1 MLSRDQIA
9 KVATSIVQRGLVA
22 IVAQPFVAEIRI
34 TIETETERMKP
45 EAKAYFCRSAQC
57 NCGGSVGSTATRSEL

>member
-1 MLSRDQIA
+1 MTARVEQPVLSRDQIA

-34 TIETETERMKP
+34 TIETET
-45 EAKAYFCRSAQC
+45 
-57 NCGGSVGSTATRSEL
+57 